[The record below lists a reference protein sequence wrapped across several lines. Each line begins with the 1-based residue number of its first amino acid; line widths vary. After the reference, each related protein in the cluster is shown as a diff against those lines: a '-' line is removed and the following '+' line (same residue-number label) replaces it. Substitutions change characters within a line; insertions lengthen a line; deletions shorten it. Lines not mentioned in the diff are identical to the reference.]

1 MYGGLQMHDFPAPS
15 AWLEHR
21 VSYGETD
28 CMGVMYYAEYF
39 HLFERS
45 RNEFIRRTGISYAKV
60 EERGVILPVREA
72 SCRYRK
78 PARYDDL
85 LLVHIGLA
93 EIRRASLRFVYE
105 IMPID
110 KSQVLAEG
118 MTQHA
123 IVNRDLKPIAAPQW
137 FTDLLMQAEN

>member
-1 MYGGLQMHDFPAPS
+1 
-15 AWLEHR
+15 
-21 VSYGETD
+21 
-28 CMGVMYYAEYF
+28 MGVMYYAEYF

-45 RNEFIRRTGISYAKV
+45 RNEFIRRTGISYAQV

>member
-1 MYGGLQMHDFPAPS
+1 
-15 AWLEHR
+15 
-21 VSYGETD
+21 
-28 CMGVMYYAEYF
+28 MGVMYYAEYL
-39 HLFERS
+39 HLFERA
-45 RNEFIRRTGISYAKV
+45 RNEFIRRTGMSYAEV
-60 EERGVILPVREA
+60 EHRGVILPVREA
-72 SCRYRK
+72 TCRYRS

-110 KSQVLAEG
+110 KSRTLAEG

-123 IVNRDLKPIAAPQW
+123 IVNRDLKPMAAPKW
-137 FTDLLMQAEN
+137 FLEVLTAKVGN